1 MTNGLPFADRGL
13 AYGDGLFETLRL
25 TSSAAPWRDRH
36 CARMAA
42 GAQRLGIPFDAQ
54 RFQSAIDELLAARQP
69 GVGKLI
75 LTRGVGGRGYTPP
88 AQVSPGW
95 IVQRFPFSP
104 RPRSV
109 YLEGMTIGL
118 CDVRLS
124 HAPHLAGI
132 KHLNRLDQVLAAQQ
146 VAGAG
151 WDEGLML
158 DYRDR
163 PLELTSMNLFA
174 RFADV
179 LWTPALDGAG
189 VAGIARD
196 WCLAQ
201 AWPLSLAVS
210 HDELTLSRL
219 RDADEVFACNSVAG
233 FVPVRKLGEWQW
245 SPGDTCRTLQGMHDR
260 LFDDA

>member
-1 MTNGLPFADRGL
+1 MTDGVPFADRGL

-36 CARMAA
+36 AARMAA
-42 GAQRLGIPFDAQ
+42 GAQRLGIPFDAR
-54 RFQSAIDELLAARQP
+54 RFQSAVDELLATRQP

-75 LTRGVGGRGYTPP
+75 LTRGVGGRGYAPP
-88 AQVSPGW
+88 TQVSPGW
-95 IVQRFPFSP
+95 IVQRFPFNP
-104 RPRSV
+104 RPPSL
-109 YLEGMTIGL
+109 YLEGMTIGV

-146 VAGAG
+146 VASAG

-179 LWTPALDGAG
+179 LWTPALTGAG

-201 AWPLSLAVS
+201 ASSLSLVVS
-210 HDELTLSRL
+210 HDDVTLSRL

-233 FVPVRKLGEWQW
+233 FLPVRKLGEWQW
-245 SPGDTCRTLQGMHDR
+245 SPGDTCRTLQGMYDR